1 MWRSGKECKRRAGNP
16 SFEKGRRDE
25 GGLDVCC
32 FKSNVKTMA
41 AYIPDPHG
49 VWDISEYLPCISRFS
64 ASWDG
69 AQKYSVYT
77 SDARASGFK
86 SRLLE
91 LVDSYSLE

>member
-1 MWRSGKECKRRAGNP
+1 
-16 SFEKGRRDE
+16 
-25 GGLDVCC
+25 
-32 FKSNVKTMA
+32 MA